1 MSLPHSIPNELVPAI
16 LAHYSTPNEE
26 GKPRNLDDLVAWLW
40 SEHRVRTSRSSV
52 WRLMQDFRRERTEIL
67 RTVVSEKLAPTITA
81 DLDAL
86 EELRLA
92 AHTGW
97 DGNADPKERARFMG
111 VELRVIE
118 TKLRFAGVDPAN
130 ESLEGSSVEELSA
143 QLLARRP
150 PPIGFR
156 PEDEPDPDPKPENT
170 KPKGAK

>member
-1 MSLPHSIPNELVPAI
+1 MSTPHSIPNELVPAI
-16 LAHYSTPNEE
+16 LAHYSTPNEL
-26 GKPRNLDDLVAWLW
+26 GKARNLDDLVEWLW
-40 SEHRVRTSRSSV
+40 SEHRVRTSRTSV

-67 RTVVSEKLAPTITA
+67 RTVVTEKLAPTITA
-81 DLDAL
+81 DLEAL

-92 AHTGW
+92 ARTGW
-97 DGNADPKERARFMG
+97 DGNEDPKERARFMG

-143 QLLARRP
+143 QLLNRRP

-156 PEDEPDPDPKPENT
+156 SDEPDNDES
-170 KPKGAK
+170 KGAK